1 MVSSQIVGTWYVH
14 LKDEVNSAKIVQVKR
29 FVVYAERDQ
38 EEWLIRRSEELT
50 SSLGRRITPNHVIRA
65 ALYIQ
70 MERELSLLPRE
81 PRPRRPPRWRQVLR
95 SPFQQLPLGPDGP

>member
-1 MVSSQIVGTWYVH
+1 MSTWYVH
-14 LKDEVNSAKIVQVKR
+14 LNEKVNSAKIVQVKR

-38 EEWLIRRSEELT
+38 EEWLTRRAAELT
-50 SSLGRRITPNHVIRA
+50 QSLGRPITPNHVIRA
-65 ALYIQ
+65 TLYIQ

-95 SPFQQLPLGPDGP
+95 SPGRQLPLGPDGP